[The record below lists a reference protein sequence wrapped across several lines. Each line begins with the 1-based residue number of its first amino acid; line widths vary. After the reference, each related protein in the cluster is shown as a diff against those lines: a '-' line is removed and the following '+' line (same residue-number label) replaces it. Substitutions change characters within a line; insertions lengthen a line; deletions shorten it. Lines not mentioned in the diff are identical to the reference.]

1 VSFAGLNFDYTDAQ
15 AEAAIESINSPWPQ
29 VLSGEWGG
37 ENATLV
43 AYGVSVIPSIWLVD
57 PQGKV
62 AGKDLTPEQ
71 LEELINSHI
80 K

>member
-1 VSFAGLNFDYTDAQ
+1 MSFAGLNFDYTDAQ

-29 VLSGEWGG
+29 VLSGKWDG

-43 AYGVSVIPSIWLVD
+43 AYGVSVIPSLWLID

-71 LEELINSHI
+71 LEELIKSQI